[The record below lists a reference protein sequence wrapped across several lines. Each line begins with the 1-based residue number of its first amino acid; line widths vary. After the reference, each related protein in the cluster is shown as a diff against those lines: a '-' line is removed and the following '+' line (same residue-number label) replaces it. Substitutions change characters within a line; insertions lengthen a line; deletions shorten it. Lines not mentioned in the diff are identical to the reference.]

1 MPACFRNSFFLKR
14 TGIYILFFLLAM
26 QWQGVVV
33 AQQVDTL
40 PAVKLHSKKL
50 PDVVN
55 LPVPV
60 QQFNK
65 AELDGLNSLS
75 VADAVKFFSGVLV
88 KDYGGIG
95 GLKTISVRSL
105 GANHT
110 AVLYDGV
117 AVGDAQ
123 GGQIDLGK
131 FSLDNIESIQ
141 LFSTQPPDILMPA
154 RSFASASVLSLHA
167 QSAERQSG
175 TLTLKLKG
183 GSFGFI
189 NPSLSYRM
197 PMIGH
202 FSQGIQAEYQQA
214 HGKYPYINYEN
225 GQSSDK
231 RINSDV
237 KSYRVEY
244 DAAYIRNDSN
254 AARLK
259 LYYYDSKRGLPG
271 SVILYNNISAQRL
284 NNKSFFTQFSWNKTV
299 RDRGRLLINA
309 KYASDDKYYLDPAYS
324 NSAGLLENNFHLR
337 SGYASVAYRQQF
349 STSFSASVA
358 VDYFI
363 DQLNRSDSFVINF
376 PEPSRY
382 SFLQNIAL
390 RFKKQRFEA
399 DAQLLHTG
407 IREKVKIGLAASA
420 RSAFTPAFAVSGQP
434 FGRLPVRLRL
444 SYKRIFRAPTFDDL
458 YYTNIG
464 NTNLLPEY
472 VHQFNAGI
480 TYARN
485 SDTRLSEFRMTAD
498 AYLNQVTNKIIAV
511 PRQNLFQWTMSN
523 IGKARIRGLDVSA
536 HGRYRISKEWQLT
549 AGISYSLQEALDV
562 TNPLAYNYKAMLPYT
577 PKHSG
582 SFSLA
587 AGYRSFTWSY
597 NIISSAYRYRQGDL
611 LPVNLVQGWADHS
624 TAIRYSLK
632 TKQQGQYV
640 LLAEFNNL
648 FNNQY
653 EVIRYYPMPRLNYR
667 LGITANFKHH
677 HKQQNIQK

>member
-1 MPACFRNSFFLKR
+1 MQLSVAM
-14 TGIYILFFLLAM
+14 LA
-26 QWQGVVV
+26 QKT
-33 AQQVDTL
+33 DTL
-40 PAVKLHSKKL
+40 PGVKLHARKGH
-50 PDVVN
+50 DVARI
-55 LPVPV
+55 PVPV
-60 QQFNK
+60 QQLSK

-110 AVLYDGV
+110 AVLYDGI

-141 LFSTQPPDILMPA
+141 LFSIQPPDILMPA
-154 RSFASASVLSLHA
+154 RSFASASVLSL
-167 QSAERQSG
+167 QSQTNKQQTGS
-175 TLTLKLKG
+175 LTVKLKG

-189 NPSLSYRM
+189 NPSISFRM
-197 PMIGH
+197 PQAGH

-214 HGKYPYINYEN
+214 NGKYPYINYEN
-225 GQSSDK
+225 AQSSDK
-231 RINSDV
+231 RINSDIQ
-237 KSYRVEY
+237 SYRIEY

-284 NNKSFFTQFSWNKTV
+284 NNKSFFTQFSWNKAVTN
-299 RDRGRLLINA
+299 RGRLLINA

-324 NSAGLLENNFHLR
+324 NSAGMLENNFHLR
-337 SGYASVAYRQQF
+337 SGYASVAYRQQL
-349 STSFSASVA
+349 SSSLSASVA

-363 DQLNRSDSFVINF
+363 DELKRSDSFVINF
-376 PEPSRY
+376 PEPTRY
-382 SFLQNIAL
+382 SFLQNLAL
-390 RFKKQRFEA
+390 RFKKERFEA

-407 IREKVKIGLAASA
+407 IREKVQLGQAAAA
-420 RSAFTPAFAVSGQP
+420 RRAFNPAFAISAQP
-434 FGRLPVRLRL
+434 FGSLPERLRL

-472 VHQFNAGI
+472 VHQYNVGI

-485 SDTRLSEFRMTAD
+485 SGSRFSELRMTTD
-498 AYLNQVTNKIIAV
+498 AYLNEVTNKIIAV

-523 IGKARIRGLDVSA
+523 IGKARIKGLDVTV

-549 AGISYSLQEALDV
+549 AGVSYSFQEALDI
-562 TNPLAYNYKAMLPYT
+562 TDPSAYNYKAMLPYT
-577 PKHSG
+577 TKHSG
-582 SFSLA
+582 SVSLA
-587 AGYRSFTWSY
+587 ALYRSFTWSY

-640 LLAEFNNL
+640 LLAEINNIFNK
-648 FNNQY
+648 QY

-667 LGITANFKHH
+667 VGITAHFKHH
-677 HKQQNIQK
+677 HKQQNIEK